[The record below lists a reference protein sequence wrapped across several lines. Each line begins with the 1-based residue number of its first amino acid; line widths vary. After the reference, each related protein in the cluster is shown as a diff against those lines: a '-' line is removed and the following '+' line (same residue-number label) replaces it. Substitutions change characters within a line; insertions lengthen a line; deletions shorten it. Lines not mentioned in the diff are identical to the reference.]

1 MKDEVKHV
9 VFSSDGKLLSAE
21 DLDGMVYMRDIT
33 NIVNHDGSTF
43 SSQCTKVEV
52 LVYVGISI
60 QWWKYHGGVRRRER
74 SLIEYARRRPAATRQ
89 APFKQADASHAFPPA
104 ARTETRSARPRAAYT
119 PPGSPAGKDQGKA
132 YQARARAYAAT
143 ASASGSEL

>member
-9 VFSSDGKLLSAE
+9 VLSSDGKSLSAE

-43 SSQCTKVEV
+43 SSQRTKVEV

-60 QWWKYHGGVRRRER
+60 QWFKYHEWVRRREKSDR
-74 SLIEYARRRPAATRQ
+74 VSTQAATRQ
-89 APFKQADASHAFPPA
+89 APFKQADASHACPPA
-104 ARTETRSARPRAAYT
+104 ARTETR
-119 PPGSPAGKDQGKA
+119 
-132 YQARARAYAAT
+132 
-143 ASASGSEL
+143 